1 MHRLRALDKDVAIA
15 ARTMTV
21 SRISAP
27 LILLAAVGLLLHLF
41 QISSPTSPV
50 FDEAHFATYSADYVA
65 GIPFEDIHP
74 PFGKWIYASVLKL
87 YPPSAIQGATFVAAI
102 RMADGLLHMET
113 PKSSYG
119 NFPYVALRIVDS
131 VFGVL
136 LALALYFF
144 MRSLDIGRVGSV
156 LAAFFVTL
164 DNAIL
169 LNTRLILL
177 DGMFLFFGIAALAL
191 YFGFGSAKRRLVI
204 LAGIVWG
211 LSLSVKLT
219 GIVFLGPGIAAIL
232 LLAMQS
238 GDWKRELKIFAK
250 FALAGFAVLAG
261 IWFAGTLFFSP
272 SARLNALAQLD
283 PRYIPSLEWQAEHP
297 IESYFVADALEL
309 RFSASNYTTGP
320 ATYDNSSPWYLWPID
335 QSPMHLGWYLVLEG
349 NPVLWF
355 ASTIAVLLALGFFC
369 MFLFR
374 YFKKKKDT
382 AGHAIGHLL
391 EKYRAPGV
399 LLGGYL
405 FAMLPFVTIIHRD
418 TFLYHY
424 FPALLFAFGLL
435 AWFISEWLGVREW
448 GDFTQR
454 TAGILCIVIALVI
467 AGFLIMMP
475 GTYGFM

>member
-191 YFGFGSAKRRLVI
+191 YFGFGNISKTRRSTIAGLVF
-204 LAGIVWG
+204 G
-211 LSLSVKLT
+211 LSLAVKLT
-219 GIVFLGPGIAAIL
+219 GIVFMGPTLIAL
-232 LLAMQS
+232 LIARKGERKVEWQNLWRFLLVGLIVLTAV
-238 GDWKRELKIFAK
+238 W
-250 FALAGFAVLAG
+250 LAGTFA
-261 IWFAGTLFFSP
+261 FST
-272 SARLNALAQLD
+272 SARLTALSQIT
-283 PRYIPSLEWQAEHP
+283 PKYIPSLAWQTQHP
-297 IESYFVADALEL
+297 LESYFVADLLEL
-309 RFSASNYTTGP
+309 RFSLRSYTLGP
-320 ATYDNSSPWYLWPID
+320 LEYGYSSPWYMWPLD
-335 QSPMHLGWYLVLEG
+335 QKAMPFGSGLVLQG
-349 NPVLWF
+349 NPVTWF
-355 ASTIAVLLALGFFC
+355 ASTLAVLIALIAAIV
-369 MFLFR
+369 FLIRKRWNVVRDAFV
-374 YFKKKKDT
+374 
-382 AGHAIGHLL
+382 
-391 EKYRAPGV
+391 KYRSPV
-399 LLGGYL
+399 IMLGGYL

-435 AWFISEWLGVREW
+435 AWIISEWLGVREW
-448 GDFTQR
+448 TDFTQR
-454 TAGILCIVIALVI
+454 TAGIFCIVVALVI